1 MLSMKNT
8 HKNSRKFSLMYHQS
22 LIAKAAFS
30 FAENRY
36 LKKYKL
42 MNLPWKERIMLAVTE
57 VNQCGMCSWM
67 HTNISLKAGMS
78 QEEIST
84 LLSGTYDHVPEKQ
97 LLSVL
102 YAQNFAAN
110 KEQYNPKMKQAML
123 ETYGKPRTRMIEN
136 AMNVITMTNSM
147 GIALG
152 KLKETLTFNHV
163 KGSSVL
169 SEILIPLSTM
179 ILFPVF
185 VIIALLF
192 TPIKVQTKR
201 FKKLYL

>member
-1 MLSMKNT
+1 MVSMKNT
-8 HKNSRKFSLMYHQS
+8 HKHSRKFSFIYHQK

-36 LKKYKL
+36 LKKFKL
-42 MNLPWKERIMLAVTE
+42 LNLQWKERIMLAVTE

-78 QEEIST
+78 KEEIST
-84 LLSGTYDHVPEKQ
+84 LLSGAYDHVPEKQ

-102 YAQNFAAN
+102 YAQNFASN
-110 KEQYNPKMKQAML
+110 KEKYNPKMKQEML

-136 AMNVITMTNSM
+136 AMAVITMTNSM

-169 SEILIPLSTM
+169 SELFIPLSTM
-179 ILFPVF
+179 VLFPIY
-185 VIIALLF
+185 VIIALII
-192 TPIKVQTKR
+192 TPFKVRTKS